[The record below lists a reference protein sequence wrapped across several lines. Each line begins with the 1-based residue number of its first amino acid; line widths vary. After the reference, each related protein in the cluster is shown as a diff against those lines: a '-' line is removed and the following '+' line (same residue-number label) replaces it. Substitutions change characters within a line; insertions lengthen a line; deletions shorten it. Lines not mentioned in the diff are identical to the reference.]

1 MDADVAVSVTGVGG
15 PGPEGGHEPGT
26 VYVGWAADGTAGSRL
41 LTLSGEPE
49 EILEASVEAAVAALL
64 DLTSR

>member
-1 MDADVAVSVTGVGG
+1 MADIDRVADQALDTGLTVLGLA
-15 PGPEGGHEPGT
+15 EG
-26 VYVGWAADGTAGSRL
+26 
-41 LTLSGEPE
+41 LSGEPE